1 MIYITFTTFLHL
13 FSMLFNF
20 VILLSTFYFFLQ
32 FENKD
37 HYSDNFTPVVSINNN
52 VVNSN
57 GNLTQSD
64 LDFNLHS
71 NKSDTQ
77 ISTNVFDTSTPFSS
91 NSNTLNCFNNNNLIL
106 DTFDT
111 CHHQIPHNS
120 TEQESTE
127 YLLPERD
134 YPEDDEDE
142 DLLSSPGNQI
152 IYSSPTD
159 DYKKHQINP
168 DIYQPPDL
176 PPDTSSGIVSY
187 PKNDFTQCSLVI

>member
-1 MIYITFTTFLHL
+1 M
-13 FSMLFNF
+13 
-20 VILLSTFYFFLQ
+20 
-32 FENKD
+32 
-37 HYSDNFTPVVSINNN
+37 VSINNN

-71 NKSDTQ
+71 NTQ
-77 ISTNVFDTSTPFSS
+77 IPTNVFDAPKPFNS
-91 NSNTLNCFNNNNLIL
+91 NSNTLNCFHNNNLIL
-106 DTFDT
+106 PLDTD
-111 CHHQIPHNS
+111 HQIPHNS

-142 DLLSSPGNQI
+142 DLLSSPENQI

-168 DIYQPPDL
+168 DIYEPPDL
-176 PPDTSSGIVSY
+176 PPDIISGIVSY
-187 PKNDFTQCSLVI
+187 PK